1 MEELLIKKQKY
12 VQIPL
17 EISKLEKSPQTVK
30 KLSLHL
36 CSNSNIQIT
45 DEWSSLEYIEIIG
58 CRYLELSFAFKQ
70 PSQLKQIFFASTDY
84 VDILDFS
91 GSFPFFSKWR
101 FESCRYVKF
110 KGTFTGDN
118 HLQSLEFNDSPN
130 CEVFKNPTN
139 LPYLNS
145 IEYLDGCNFTKLDLN
160 LLTAPKLHRLW
171 FRNSNYVNIVS
182 LGKIEE
188 QLQSFKFENCAYP
201 KLNLD
206 FSRLARLTHENQPTE
221 LDSKVSAD
229 SPEEESSPFRK
240 FKRQPRPKRTTT
252 KRNIRNDPDM
262 VLMRETLSS
271 EDPTLSAQN
280 FLNSPSSVLN
290 DNNNDKENLPAY
302 DPTQFMN
309 SLKQLNDSPSKTSP
323 TVPESPK
330 FKFCPECGSQN
341 PLGAGFCSSCGFKLQ
356 NR

>member
-12 VQIPL
+12 IQIPL
-17 EISKLEKSPQTVK
+17 EISKLEKSPQTVE

-36 CSNSNIQIT
+36 CSNSKIQIT

-58 CRYLELSFAFKQ
+58 CRYLEISFSFKQ
-70 PSQLKQIFFASTDY
+70 PSHLKQIFFASTDY

-91 GSFPFFSKWR
+91 GSFPIFSKWR

-110 KGTFTGDN
+110 KGTFMGDN
-118 HLQSLEFNDSPN
+118 HLQTLEFNDSPN
-130 CEVFKNPTN
+130 CEVFKNPTS

-145 IEYLDGCNFTKLDLN
+145 IEYLDGCNFTKLDLS

-201 KLNLD
+201 KLNVD
-206 FSRLARLTHENQPTE
+206 FSRLARLTHENQQTE
-221 LDSKVSAD
+221 IDSKISAD
-229 SPEEESSPFRK
+229 LAEGEISPFRK
-240 FKRQPRPKRTTT
+240 FKRQPRPKRTAS

-262 VLMRETLSS
+262 VLMRETLSG
-271 EDPTLSAQN
+271 EDPKQSADI
-280 FLNSPSSVLN
+280 FLNSHSSDPN
-290 DNNNDKENLPAY
+290 DASIEDPNIPNY
-302 DPTQFMN
+302 DPTQFVN
-309 SLKQLNDSPSKTSP
+309 SLQSSKIDSSELSTIDPQ
-323 TVPESPK
+323 SPK

-341 PLGAGFCSSCGFKLQ
+341 PKSAGFCSSCGFKLQ